1 MLFTNAA
8 RRITSS
14 SFRSAGVRCLSST
27 KAAAPKAAAPIL
39 LAGAGLT
46 ALGLTYNN
54 YATTATTTQ
63 CLASTSKVEEAV
75 KAVEDKFVTYWPRNI
90 MVRLVILCYFNVV
103 FIRILC
109 TFYVMSC
116 LYIMDM
122 LHVVL

>member
-46 ALGLTYNN
+46 ALGFTYND
-54 YATTATTTQ
+54 YATTTTTTQ
-63 CLASTSKVEEAV
+63 CSAPTSKVEEAV

-90 MVRLVILCYFNVV
+90 MVRLVMFVC
-103 FIRILC
+103 
-109 TFYVMSC
+109 S
-116 LYIMDM
+116 M
-122 LHVVL
+122 LLL